1 MKAEAMSKIS
11 IMGMKINL
19 DFEKQTMSRGVL
31 DILGSGLKDD
41 PEKDVLLL
49 SLKEC
54 MAKIAKGNKLPY
66 KAANYLLVNILNSLS
81 LDGSDVSEE
90 IAHSPVT
97 DSQPED
103 HSQSENDDVIHGS
116 PLGASGSASNPR
128 AAEPPN
134 TNQASVKEA
143 GDKSP
148 NKKKDLCRFYARGH
162 CTKKGDC
169 RFDHPSICKVFR
181 QFGDK
186 TKDPKGCDGKCG
198 AFHPNVCHSSA
209 RDRTCTWTECRFFHL
224 KGTKLLNRG
233 QQGPSNSNWRSNQ
246 DQNSNSQHRLR
257 PNQNQSR
264 SESHSKNGSA
274 GLNSNRSKKKGG
286 KKNQSQRPDPIP
298 QKAAANTRKA
308 ETVTQEEKKQLG
320 QTLEAIL
327 KRLSAMETRQA
338 MFAQPAAHQMSH
350 IQPLLS
356 PAVPPPGTQTQ
367 FQWASQQPWT
377 QTQ

>member
-1 MKAEAMSKIS
+1 MSKIS

-31 DILGSGLKDD
+31 DILGSGLKDYQ
-41 PEKDVLLL
+41 EKDVLLL

-116 PLGASGSASNPR
+116 HLGASGSASNPR

-148 NKKKDLCRFYARGH
+148 NKK
-162 CTKKGDC
+162 
-169 RFDHPSICKVFR
+169 
-181 QFGDK
+181 
-186 TKDPKGCDGKCG
+186 
-198 AFHPNVCHSSA
+198 
-209 RDRTCTWTECRFFHL
+209 RTCVGFMPEVIAQR
-224 KGTKLLNRG
+224 KGTAVLIIPQSVKCSGNLVTRLKTQKAVMESVKHFILTFVIALHG
-233 QQGPSNSNWRSNQ
+233 TGPA
-246 DQNSNSQHRLR
+246 HGL
-257 PNQNQSR
+257 
-264 SESHSKNGSA
+264 SA
-274 GLNSNRSKKKGG
+274 GSS
-286 KKNQSQRPDPIP
+286 
-298 QKAAANTRKA
+298 T
-308 ETVTQEEKKQLG
+308 
-320 QTLEAIL
+320 
-327 KRLSAMETRQA
+327 
-338 MFAQPAAHQMSH
+338 
-350 IQPLLS
+350 
-356 PAVPPPGTQTQ
+356 
-367 FQWASQQPWT
+367 
-377 QTQ
+377 